1 MGAGLS
7 MTNEELALRA
17 REGDSQ
23 SCALL
28 WQNIR
33 PLICKLIFARYTQ
46 NTERCKRYGVEPED
60 LIQEG
65 FFAMLEAVRAYD
77 PEKGFKF
84 ASYLNFPVMKRF
96 NEAVGIRRHK
106 QDPID
111 NCTSLDCELPEGDST
126 IGDFVPD
133 EASAQAFDN
142 SERETVLEQLKSTL
156 DYVLN
161 RIEGGEIV
169 KARYLDGETYDS
181 IGKQLGVSC
190 ETVRR
195 REAKALKQIQAGS
208 ADILKPFYDELIGAF
223 AYGATGL
230 SSFRNQCGSNAEL
243 TVERMERFERSGQKS
258 LGYLRLISSQQK

>member
-1 MGAGLS
+1 MS

-84 ASYLNFPVMKRF
+84 ASYLNFPVMNRF

-111 NCTSLDCELPEGDST
+111 NCTSLDCELPEGDSS

-133 EASAQAFDN
+133 EASVQAFDN

-223 AYGATGL
+223 AYRSTGL
-230 SSFRNQCGSNAEL
+230 SSFRNQCGSNIEL
-243 TVERMERFERSGQKS
+243 TVERMERVKRSGQS
-258 LGYLRLISSQQK
+258 TIGYLRMISSQQKII

>member
-1 MGAGLS
+1 MS

-33 PLICKLIFARYTQ
+33 PLICKLVFARYIQ

-84 ASYLNFPVMKRF
+84 ASYLNFPVMNRF

-111 NCTSLDCELPEGDST
+111 NCTSLDCALPEGDST
-126 IGDFVPD
+126 VGDFVPD
-133 EASAQAFDN
+133 EASVQAFDN
-142 SERETVLEQLKSTL
+142 SERELALDQLKSTL
-156 DYVLN
+156 EYVLG
-161 RIEGGEIV
+161 RIEGGDII
-169 KARYLDGETYDS
+169 KARYLDEKTYERIGEQFG
-181 IGKQLGVSC
+181 ISC

-195 REAKALKQIQAGS
+195 REKKALEQIR
-208 ADILKPFYDELIGAF
+208 ADGADLLKPFYDELIGAF
-223 AYGATGL
+223 AYRSTGL
-230 SSFRNQCGSNAEL
+230 SSFRNQCGSNIEL
-243 TVERMERFERSGQKS
+243 TVERMERVKRSGQS
-258 LGYLRLISSQQK
+258 TIGYLRMISSQQKII